1 MALGR
6 IKDYQENAISQAD
19 GVRLVQMMYDGAL
32 KFLRLAR
39 EAVERPD
46 YEETHKNVL
55 RAYAIISELMATLNF
70 EDGGEIARNL
80 EVGYDYLLHLLRE
93 AEIHKR
99 PDELDEAISILEPL
113 AESWREA
120 FALNAKSTPDSGQP
134 DEAGDA
140 PGDNG
145 GKLDLIT

>member
-19 GVRLVQMMYDGAL
+19 GVRLVQMMYDGTL

-39 EAVERPD
+39 DAVGRQD
-46 YEETHKNVL
+46 FEETHHNVL

-99 PDELDEAISILEPL
+99 SDELDEAISIVELL

-120 FALNAKSTPDSGQP
+120 FALKIKPP
-134 DEAGDA
+134 
-140 PGDNG
+140 PDNG
-145 GKLDLIT
+145 QSGEEGAEPSGNGGRLDLIT